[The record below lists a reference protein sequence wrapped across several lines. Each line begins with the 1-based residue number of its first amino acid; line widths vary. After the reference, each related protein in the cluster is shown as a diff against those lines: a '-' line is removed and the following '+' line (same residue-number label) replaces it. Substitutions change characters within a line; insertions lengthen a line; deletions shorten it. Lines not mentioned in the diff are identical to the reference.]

1 MTRSRSI
8 TFLATAAVL
17 LLSAV
22 AVAGCG
28 GGATAHAAPPKTASG
43 QPATLGRE

>member
-17 LLSAV
+17 LFSAV

-28 GGATAHAAPPKTASG
+28 GGGGATEHPAPP
-43 QPATLGRE
+43 